1 MGNRERSTGMTN
13 DLEFFKAFLDGVGVF
28 FTLYLIGYSTFLFLS
43 VFTGS
48 SELYR
53 RRYLERLKNV
63 VDEEYY
69 LPISIL
75 VPAHNEAVTIV
86 DSVASLLEQDYPL
99 YEIVVVDDGSDDGT
113 AQKLIEAFELQL
125 SARPIRRVV
134 PCGKEKAVYEGR
146 IHGVALTVVS
156 KENGGKA
163 DALNMGLNL
172 SRYPYY
178 LCIDADSML
187 QRDSMKK
194 IALPILEDN
203 RVIACGGQVRV
214 SNSVKL
220 SGGQV
225 ASYRLPKNWLVAMQ
239 VLEYDRSFLAS
250 RIFMDRFNGNLII
263 SGAFGLFQKEIVL
276 LAGGYDSDTM
286 GEDMELCVK
295 LHVFCRSNHI
305 DYSMRYVPDAV
316 CWSQAPGSLKDL
328 VKQRRRWH
336 IGLFESLWKYRS
348 VVGRKGYGL
357 MGTVSFLYFWLY
369 ELLSPYIE
377 VFGLLTIGLAFAV
390 NLINRPF
397 MLLFFCVYAVYG
409 CILTLIAFFSRIHT
423 QQLSIPLGD
432 CVKAVLLSVL
442 ELFGMRFILMLT
454 RMNALIGYR
463 KKRHEWG
470 KLEREEHHR
479 E

>member
-1 MGNRERSTGMTN
+1 MTN

-187 QRDSMKK
+187 QRDSLKK

-220 SGGQV
+220 SGG
-225 ASYRLPKNWLVAMQ
+225 R
-239 VLEYDRSFLAS
+239 
-250 RIFMDRFNGNLII
+250 
-263 SGAFGLFQKEIVL
+263 
-276 LAGGYDSDTM
+276 
-286 GEDMELCVK
+286 
-295 LHVFCRSNHI
+295 
-305 DYSMRYVPDAV
+305 
-316 CWSQAPGSLKDL
+316 
-328 VKQRRRWH
+328 
-336 IGLFESLWKYRS
+336 
-348 VVGRKGYGL
+348 
-357 MGTVSFLYFWLY
+357 
-369 ELLSPYIE
+369 
-377 VFGLLTIGLAFAV
+377 
-390 NLINRPF
+390 
-397 MLLFFCVYAVYG
+397 
-409 CILTLIAFFSRIHT
+409 
-423 QQLSIPLGD
+423 
-432 CVKAVLLSVL
+432 
-442 ELFGMRFILMLT
+442 
-454 RMNALIGYR
+454 
-463 KKRHEWG
+463 
-470 KLEREEHHR
+470 
-479 E
+479 